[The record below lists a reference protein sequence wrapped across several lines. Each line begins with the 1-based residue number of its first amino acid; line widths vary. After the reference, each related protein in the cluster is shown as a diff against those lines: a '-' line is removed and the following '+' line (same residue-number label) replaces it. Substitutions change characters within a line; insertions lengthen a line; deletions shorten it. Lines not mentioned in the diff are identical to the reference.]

1 MGVSDEGFKKKKETI
16 LNKQTNKKTA
26 LTLSQVVPVN
36 AGEERV
42 AAESLETQ
50 SFLSGTQ
57 QPLQQVEELFSDTGF
72 LWKLEKTLR
81 ALI

>member
-1 MGVSDEGFKKKKETI
+1 MGVSDEGFKKIIKNDNFE
-16 LNKQTNKKTA
+16 QTNKKTA